1 MDPHKR
7 HLKKLKRL
15 QDLRKQKLKE
25 KEKVKKKKSKKNK
38 PTTEINE
45 EGKNEV
51 DVSVERIEEQ
61 SESDK
66 TGNELSLE
74 FLGNGR

>member
-25 KEKVKKKKSKKNK
+25 KEKVKQKKKSRKSEPELEQDKS
-38 PTTEINE
+38 EI
-45 EGKNEV
+45 
-51 DVSVERIEEQ
+51 DVSIEKIEEQ
-61 SESDK
+61 SDK
-66 TGNELSLE
+66 TGNELS
-74 FLGNGR
+74 

>member
-25 KEKVKKKKSKKNK
+25 KEKVKKKKE
-38 PTTEINE
+38 PTED
-45 EGKNEV
+45 
-51 DVSVERIEEQ
+51 DVSSDSVGKVENEMIEEQ
-61 SESDK
+61 NDK
-66 TGNELSLE
+66 IGNELI
-74 FLGNGR
+74 

>member
-25 KEKVKKKKSKKNK
+25 KEKVKQKKKSKKSDQ
-38 PTTEINE
+38 PTTKLEEEKSEIL
-45 EGKNEV
+45 
-51 DVSVERIEEQ
+51 DVSVEKIEGQ
-61 SESDK
+61 SNK
-66 TGNELSLE
+66 TGNESS
-74 FLGNGR
+74 